1 MGGRALTSAMGRGSS
16 VENEGP
22 RWRGGR
28 LLFEAVVD
36 RDEPAPL
43 VEEVNDRVGV
53 EVEGR
58 AHPVVLRAW
67 AGMSGQWQGR
77 EKKGAHGG
85 HGGAR
90 TAPSMPLKSGVHWKP
105 ISLSSSLSG

>member
-1 MGGRALTSAMGRGSS
+1 MGCRALTSAMGRGSS
-16 VENEGP
+16 VEDEGA

-28 LLFEAVVD
+28 LLVEPVVQ

-90 TAPSMPLKSGVHWKP
+90 TAPSMPLKSVVQRKP

>member
-1 MGGRALTSAMGRGSS
+1 MRIYTKKQAAKILAAMRAYLGAADAADL
-16 VENEGP
+16 P
-22 RWRGGR
+22 
-28 LLFEAVVD
+28 EAVVE

-58 AHPVVLRAW
+58 AHPVVLHAW
-67 AGMSGQWQGR
+67 AGMGGQWQGR
-77 EKKGAHGG
+77 EKEGAHGG

-90 TAPSMPLKSGVHWKP
+90 TAPSMPLKSVVQWKP